1 VDVRLSV
8 SVSAPFVWR
17 CLSGSAVAPV
27 STLPSSNR
35 TCAFGAS
42 GSRTSAH
49 AFAHGRL
56 RVSPG
61 SRTSLKV
68 WYRYWSGKR
77 TNPWP

>member
-1 VDVRLSV
+1 MNVRLGV
-8 SVSAPFVWR
+8 SVPAPFVWR
-17 CLSGSAVAPV
+17 CLSSLAVIPV

-35 TCAFGAS
+35 TGAFGAS

-61 SRTSLKV
+61 SRTSLRV
-68 WYRYWSGKR
+68 S
-77 TNPWP
+77 

>member
-1 VDVRLSV
+1 MDCRSGV

-17 CLSGSAVAPV
+17 CLSGRAVIPV

-35 TCAFGAS
+35 TGAFGAS

-61 SRTSLKV
+61 SRTSLRV
-68 WYRYWSGKR
+68 S
-77 TNPWP
+77 

>member
-1 VDVRLSV
+1 MDVRLGV

-17 CLSGSAVAPV
+17 CLTSRAVAPV

-35 TCAFGAS
+35 TGAFGAS

-56 RVSPG
+56 RVSLG
-61 SRTSLKV
+61 NLTSLKV
-68 WYRYWSGKR
+68 S
-77 TNPWP
+77 

>member
-1 VDVRLSV
+1 VDVRPSV

-17 CLSGSAVAPV
+17 CLNGSAVAPV

-35 TCAFGAS
+35 TCGFAAS

-56 RVSPG
+56 RVSAG
-61 SRTSLKV
+61 SRTSLSV
-68 WYRYWSGKR
+68 S
-77 TNPWP
+77 

>member
-1 VDVRLSV
+1 VDVRSGV

-17 CLSGSAVAPV
+17 CLSGRTVAPV

-35 TCAFGAS
+35 TCAASAS

-61 SRTSLKV
+61 NRTSLRV
-68 WYRYWSGKR
+68 S
-77 TNPWP
+77 

>member
-1 VDVRLSV
+1 VNYRSGV

-17 CLSGSAVAPV
+17 CLSSRTMVPV
-27 STLPSSNR
+27 STPPSSNR
-35 TCAFGAS
+35 TGAFGAS

-61 SRTSLKV
+61 SRTSLRV
-68 WYRYWSGKR
+68 S
-77 TNPWP
+77 